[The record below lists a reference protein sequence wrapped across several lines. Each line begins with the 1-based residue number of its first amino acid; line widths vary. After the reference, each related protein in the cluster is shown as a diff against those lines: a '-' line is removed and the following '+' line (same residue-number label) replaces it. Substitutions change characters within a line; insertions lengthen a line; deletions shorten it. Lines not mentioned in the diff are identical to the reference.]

1 MTFQADEQRDLQAA
15 RDELPRRDELV
26 TMVLGR
32 VAPHCERVKPGA
44 RVLDLG
50 TAQGLNVLALNRAGY
65 AASGVEPWV
74 PAIETG
80 RELAREM
87 GVDLDVVEGVGE
99 KLPFPDEEFDLVIA
113 ISVMEHVRDPQA
125 VFREVY
131 RVLRP
136 GGGFYFHTTTALAR
150 KQDEIKWFPL
160 FAWYPDR
167 LKRRIMN
174 WAVAEHPSLVGGT
187 TMPAYN
193 WFTPWGVRRD
203 LRAIGYAQVLERWD
217 LVRDEEFQGWQ
228 RSALRMFR
236 SRTRLRTLGE
246 FVKPGSGFLALK

>member
-1 MTFQADEQRDLQAA
+1 MRHQAAEQRDLEGA

-26 TMVLGR
+26 AMLVGR
-32 VAPHCERVKPGA
+32 IAPHCERVKPGA
-44 RVLDLG
+44 RVLDIG
-50 TAQGLNVLALNRAGY
+50 SAQGLNVLAFDRAGY
-65 AASGVEPWV
+65 DASGVEPWL

-87 GVDLDVVEGVGE
+87 DVDLDLVEGVGE

-113 ISVMEHVRDPQA
+113 NAVMEHVRDPKA

-167 LKRRIMN
+167 LKRWLMD
-174 WAVAEHPSLVGGT
+174 WAAAKHPSWIGHT

-203 LRAIGYAQVLERWD
+203 LGEAGYSRVVERWD
-217 LVRDEEFQGWQ
+217 LVRGEEFEGWQ
-228 RSALRMFR
+228 RSALRTFR
-236 SRTRLRTLGE
+236 SRKRLRTVGE
-246 FVKPGSGFLALK
+246 FVKPGSGYLALK

>member
-1 MTFQADEQRDLQAA
+1 ML
-15 RDELPRRDELV
+15 
-26 TMVLGR
+26 LGR
-32 VAPHCERVKPGA
+32 IAPHCERVKPGA

-50 TAQGLNVLALNRAGY
+50 TAQGLNVLAFNRAGY
-65 AASGVEPWV
+65 DASGVEPWL

-87 GVDLDVVEGVGE
+87 DVEVDLVEGMGE
-99 KLPFPDEEFDLVIA
+99 KLPFPNEEFDLVIA
-113 ISVMEHVRDPQA
+113 NAVMEHVRDPKE

-167 LKRRIMN
+167 LKRRIMD
-174 WAVAEHPSLVGGT
+174 WAAAKHPSWIGHT

-203 LRAIGYAQVLERWD
+203 LGEAGYARVVERWD
-217 LVRDEEFQGWQ
+217 LVRDEEFEGWQ
-228 RSALRMFR
+228 RSALRLFR
-236 SRTRLRTLGE
+236 SRKRLRTVGE
-246 FVKPGSGFLALK
+246 FVKPGSGYLALK